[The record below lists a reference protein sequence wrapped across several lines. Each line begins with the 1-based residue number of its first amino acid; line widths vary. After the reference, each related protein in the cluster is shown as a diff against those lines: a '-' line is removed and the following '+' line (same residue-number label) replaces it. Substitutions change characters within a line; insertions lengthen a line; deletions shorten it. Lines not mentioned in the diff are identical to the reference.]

1 MFGLGKMIIGGILG
15 LSLVGT
21 AWAEATNDPSTGGQR
36 NRCWGDIAS
45 QVAKPDSDNVTGG
58 GMGAH
63 SRSPTTAGINGGFG
77 AVG

>member
-1 MFGLGKMIIGGILG
+1 MLSLGKMIIDRILD
-15 LSLVGT
+15 LSLTGT
-21 AWAEATNDPSTGGQR
+21 AWAEATNDPSTGAQL

-63 SRSPTTAGINGGFG
+63 SRSPTTAGINGDFG